1 MRKSSEDVPVR
12 SSTDGRFNYI
22 NLRKILPI
30 ETKMSRDVKEL
41 KQVSELFTEDTLK
54 EIIRKAKNC
63 DEKDVVNVE
72 SWDFGSANKKGDS
85 YLSTVSRVT
94 LKATINDGQKVQVK
108 IVVKALPSNIG
119 RRKTYRS
126 VDFFKNEI
134 AFYSQVNQ
142 FKIFFFIF

>member
-1 MRKSSEDVPVR
+1 
-12 SSTDGRFNYI
+12 
-22 NLRKILPI
+22 
-30 ETKMSRDVKEL
+30 MSRDVKEL

-142 FKIFFFIF
+142 FLKFFLFFN

>member
-12 SSTDGRFNYI
+12 SSTDGGFNYI

-142 FKIFFFIF
+142 F